1 MSKRQFF
8 LGVFFAIVFGALLS
22 ASLIFSYL
30 ENNLGQQSYN
40 SITDRQQA
48 VSLTNYADSSIIIPE
63 GLNFMHAANKAVTGV
78 VHIRA
83 LYGTGERSI
92 NPLEGFFR
100 NPSQSSGSGVIV
112 SDDGYIVTNNH
123 VVASASDIEVVLND
137 NRSYFAKVIGT
148 DPTTDLALL
157 KIDETGLEFI
167 QYGNSDNVRAGEWV
181 LAVGNPFD
189 LNSTVTAGIVSA
201 KARNI
206 GILRD
211 KNNLQIESF
220 IQTDAAVN
228 PGNSGG
234 ALVNLNGELIGI
246 NTAIATPTG
255 NYAGY
260 SFAVPV
266 SLVKKVIDDL
276 LEFGE
281 VQRGLL
287 GIRIGDVN
295 ARLAESQDLSVV
307 NGVFVSQ
314 VNENSAAKEAGLEA
328 GDVIIAIDGTA
339 VNNVSELQ
347 EMVARNRPGDEVEV
361 TYMRGNNKAE
371 VVATL
376 KDFEGNTTLVRRA
389 FSNEIEGAEFK
400 ELSIEVLESRKIK
413 NGIIVT
419 EVGEGKFEDAGIQE
433 GFIITTI
440 DKVAVTSIEDLH
452 NILTNKNGGL
462 LIEGIKPNGDRGVY
476 GMDW

>member
-389 FSNEIEGAEFK
+389 FSNELEGAEFN

-419 EVGEGKFEDAGIQE
+419 VVGEGKFEDAGIQE

-452 NILTNKNGGL
+452 NILANKNGGL